1 MNTLTA
7 DRFTWQ
13 GTFDRHMAAAWERDG
28 YLVLDDFVRPGDVAR
43 MRARADSLIED
54 FDIEAHKVV
63 FSAKGQSHAASDYFM
78 KSAANISFFLEE
90 EAVDE
95 DGRLL
100 KDKDKAVNKI
110 GHALHDLDP
119 VFADVSHN
127 ADFETLS
134 RGIGMADPLLLQS
147 MVICKQPY
155 IGGEVNTHQDSTF
168 IYTEPETC
176 TGFWLALEDA
186 TVENGC
192 MWAAPGGHRSGLRQR
207 FVRDGDGMNMI
218 TLEED
223 ALPECTMP
231 LPAKAGTL
239 VLLHGRLP
247 HLSAP
252 NRSASSRY
260 AYAVH
265 YVDGTARYAAENW
278 LQRPDDMPLR
288 GF

>member
-1 MNTLTA
+1 MNTPTA
-7 DRFTWQ
+7 DRFAWQ
-13 GTFDRHMAAAWERDG
+13 GHYDQRMAAAWERDG
-28 YLVLDDFVRPGDVAR
+28 YLVLDGFVSPEDVAR
-43 MRARADSLIED
+43 MRARADSLIKD
-54 FDIEAHKVV
+54 FDIEAHRVV

-100 KDKDKAVNKI
+100 KDKGRAINKI

-119 VFADVSHN
+119 VFADISHN
-127 ADFETLS
+127 ADFEALS

-186 TVENGC
+186 IIENGC
-192 MWAAPGGHRSGLRQR
+192 MWAAPGGHKGGLRHR
-207 FVRDGDGMNMI
+207 FMRDGDGMKMI
-218 TLEED
+218 TLEEG
-223 ALPECTMP
+223 A
-231 LPAKAGTL
+231 
-239 VLLHGRLP
+239 
-247 HLSAP
+247 
-252 NRSASSRY
+252 
-260 AYAVH
+260 
-265 YVDGTARYAAENW
+265 
-278 LQRPDDMPLR
+278 
-288 GF
+288 

>member
-1 MNTLTA
+1 
-7 DRFTWQ
+7 
-13 GTFDRHMAAAWERDG
+13 MAAAWERDG
-28 YLVLDDFVRPGDVAR
+28 YLVLNGFVSPEDVAR
-43 MRARADSLIED
+43 MRARADSLIDD
-54 FDIEAHKVV
+54 FDIEAHRVV

-100 KDKDKAVNKI
+100 KDKGRAINKI

-119 VFADVSHN
+119 VFADISHN
-127 ADFETLS
+127 ADFEALS

-186 TVENGC
+186 TIENGC
-192 MWAAPGGHRSGLRQR
+192 MWAAPGGHKAGLRQR

-218 TLEED
+218 TLEEG
-223 ALPECTMP
+223 ALPKCTTP
-231 LPAKAGTL
+231 LPARAGTL

-278 LQRPDDMPLR
+278 LQRPNDMPLK

>member
-1 MNTLTA
+1 MNTPTA

-63 FSAKGQSHAASDYFM
+63 FSAKGQSHAASHYFM

-168 IYTEPETC
+168 IYTEPESC

-207 FVRDGDGMNMI
+207 FPIYEHDHPRRGRASRVHHAAAGEGRNAGAAAWPAAAPVGPEPVRQ
-218 TLEED
+218 L
-223 ALPECTMP
+223 ALRLCGA
-231 LPAKAGTL
+231 LCRR
-239 VLLHGRLP
+239 HG
-247 HLSAP
+247 
-252 NRSASSRY
+252 
-260 AYAVH
+260 
-265 YVDGTARYAAENW
+265 
-278 LQRPDDMPLR
+278 PLR
-288 GF
+288 RRELAATTG

>member
-1 MNTLTA
+1 METPNA
-7 DRFTWQ
+7 ERFFWQ
-13 GTFDRHMAAAWERDG
+13 GEYEPRMAAAWESDG
-28 YLVLDDFVRPGDVAR
+28 FLILDDFVSSDDVAR
-43 MRARADSLIED
+43 MRDRADALID
-54 FDIEAHKVV
+54 GFDVEAHKVI

-95 DGRLL
+95 EGHLIKEKGR
-100 KDKDKAVNKI
+100 AINKI

-119 VFADVSHN
+119 VFAEISHN

-134 RGIGMADPLLLQS
+134 RGIGMTDPLLLQS

-168 IYTEPETC
+168 LYTEPETC

-186 TVENGC
+186 TIENGC
-192 MWAAPGGHRSGLRQR
+192 MWAAPGGHKSSLRQR
-207 FVRDGDGMNMI
+207 FVRDGDAMTMI
-218 TLEED
+218 TLDED
-223 ALPECTMP
+223 TLPECTTP

-252 NRSASSRY
+252 NRSGMSRY

-265 YVDGTARYAAENW
+265 YIDGAACYAQDNW
-278 LQRPDDMPLR
+278 LQRPHDMPLK

>member
-1 MNTLTA
+1 MNTPTA
-7 DRFTWQ
+7 DRFAWQ
-13 GTFDRHMAAAWERDG
+13 GHYDQRMAAAWERDG
-28 YLVLDDFVRPGDVAR
+28 YLVLDGFVSPEDVAR

-54 FDIEAHKVV
+54 FDIEAHRVV

-95 DGRLL
+95 NGGLL
-100 KDKDKAVNKI
+100 KDKGRAINKI

-119 VFADVSHN
+119 VFADISHN
-127 ADFETLS
+127 ADFEALS

-147 MVICKQPY
+147 MVICKQPF
-155 IGGEVNTHQDSTF
+155 IGGEVNSHQDSTF
-168 IYTEPETC
+168 LYTAPESC
-176 TGFWLALEDA
+176 IGLWLALEPA
-186 TVENGC
+186 TTANGC
-192 MWAAPGGHRSGLRQR
+192 MWAACGGHRAPLKSR
-207 FVRDGDGMNMI
+207 FHKQGDEMVMTALSDG
-218 TLEED
+218 
-223 ALPECTMP
+223 ALPECTTP
-231 LPAKAGTL
+231 LPARAGTL

-278 LQRPDDMPLR
+278 LQRPDDMPLK